1 MYFFFSQNSTPLAL
15 SLKTIEEEKRK
26 NTTLAIL
33 KANILSNSS
42 PKLSATGKYYLI
54 SHSISVIDNIL
65 LFKYKINIFAS
76 LQETT
81 LVLTHVGQKAVART
95 KQRLY
100 FKFWWTGMNQSI
112 NYSVRKCYSW
122 QVVTPVSKKT
132 PLQMTLIPNDA

>member
-1 MYFFFSQNSTPLAL
+1 M
-15 SLKTIEEEKRK
+15 
-26 NTTLAIL
+26 
-33 KANILSNSS
+33 
-42 PKLSATGKYYLI
+42 
-54 SHSISVIDNIL
+54 
-65 LFKYKINIFAS
+65 FKYKINIFAS

-132 PLQMTLIPNDA
+132 PLQMTLIPNDAWLVLGCNFCGLFPSGEVLSVYTGYYSCCPAVEILHKKAYIKHHKQAEKTVL

>member
-26 NTTLAIL
+26 NPTLAIL

-54 SHSISVIDNIL
+54 RHSISVIYNIL

-76 LQETT
+76 LQGTT
-81 LVLTHVGQKAVART
+81 LVLTQVGQKGVART

-100 FKFWWTGMNQSI
+100 FKF
-112 NYSVRKCYSW
+112 
-122 QVVTPVSKKT
+122 
-132 PLQMTLIPNDA
+132 